1 MSFVGV
7 TFDGQNVSPKDD
19 GALYVVHHGDGI
31 IDGCSMTI
39 SGDDLVI
46 QSGHIIACGRQCKVD
61 GATQIDL
68 SGRSISTGYIQVVLQ
83 YDLSQS
89 EGNQWSILDPAP
101 ESATTTFPT
110 LTQGNINGTDTLY
123 QLELAV
129 IQISGGSLTS
139 ITRHLGTSPLQAL
152 RTLFNC
158 DLIIDKGSG
167 QDGYYY
173 SYQDGVVKG
182 RVGYGADDIYRVGTV
197 NGSSSLGGLLVPT
210 DINSAVKIFGNN
222 QDIHLMPLGV
232 VDYGIDY
239 AIGKSSGMIVCSNDA
254 SHLGGLRRS
263 YGGNVVSYLQQT
275 YTGYMDL
282 WSKQNIQIRCGAGN
296 EQNDNVRFL
305 FGTTGVLT
313 AKGMYAT
320 TRSGSTLV
328 IDSNGAIG
336 RTSSLR
342 KYKKNIEDVTEEQAN
357 KGYELRPITYESA
370 IEDDIEERQFGFI
383 AEEVEEVIPEL
394 CTYDLDGNVDGVAYE
409 RICSLLLKQNQML
422 KARVD
427 ALEKKVEAL
436 EKK

>member
-1 MSFVGV
+1 MSFVGI

-19 GALYVVHHGDGI
+19 GVLYATLYGDGI

-39 SGDDLVI
+39 GGNNDTLVI
-46 QSGHIIACGRQCKVD
+46 QSGHIIACGRVCKVD
-61 GATQIDL
+61 GATELYMD
-68 SGRSISTGYIQVVLQ
+68 SISQNYVQVYLQ
-83 YDLSQS
+83 YDVSQA
-89 EGNQWSILDPAP
+89 EGHQWDWGYNQSNSIDGL
-101 ESATTTFPT
+101 PT
-110 LTQGNINGTDTLY
+110 LTQEDINGTDNIY
-123 QLELAV
+123 QVQLAILEA
-129 IQISGGSLTS
+129 SNSSLTS

-167 QDGYYY
+167 QGGYYY

-182 RVGYGADDIYRVGTV
+182 RVGYGTDDIYRVGTV
-197 NGSSSLGGLLVPT
+197 NGTSSLGGLLVPT

-254 SHLGGLRRS
+254 SHVGGLRRS

-305 FGTTGVLT
+305 FGTTGVLI

-342 KYKKNIEDVTEEQAN
+342 KYKKNIEDVTEEQAD
-357 KGYELRPITYESA
+357 KGYELRPITYVSA
-370 IEDDIEERQFGFI
+370 IEDDIKERQFGFI

-409 RICSLLLKQNQML
+409 RICSLLLKQNQLL

-427 ALEKKVEAL
+427 ELEKRVEKL
-436 EKK
+436 EAK